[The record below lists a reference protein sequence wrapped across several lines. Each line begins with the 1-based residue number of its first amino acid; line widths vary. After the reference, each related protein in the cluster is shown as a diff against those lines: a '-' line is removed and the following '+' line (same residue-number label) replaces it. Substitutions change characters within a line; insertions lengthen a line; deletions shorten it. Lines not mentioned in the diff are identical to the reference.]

1 MYHIAPTEPPI
12 WRPTQTDYIPSA
24 MKGVDLTSTSEIL
37 DTPSPAELANLFK
50 RSPKVGLNSGKIFE
64 FEEGGSGEQES
75 EEQYKDGAGSP
86 SPLPE
91 LGKEREKGKIKDK
104 DRDDASSES
113 LTSPSGN

>member
-50 RSPKVGLNSGKIFE
+50 HSPKVGLNSGKIFE

-75 EEQYKDGAGSP
+75 EEQYEDGAGSP
-86 SPLPE
+86 SPLPK
-91 LGKEREKGKIKDK
+91 LGKEGERED
-104 DRDDASSES
+104 
-113 LTSPSGN
+113 